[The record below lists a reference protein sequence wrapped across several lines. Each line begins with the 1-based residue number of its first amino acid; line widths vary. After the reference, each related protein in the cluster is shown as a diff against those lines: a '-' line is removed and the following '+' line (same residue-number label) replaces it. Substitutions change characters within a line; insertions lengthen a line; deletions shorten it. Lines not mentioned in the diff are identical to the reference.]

1 MKEGTI
7 VNTDQKV
14 NTNKVINDDYGT
26 NWTPTGSTNYYAS
39 KFHRKTKDR
48 EILFE
53 GATPLHEFITNDLY
67 ELFFK
72 YINEPSANTVI
83 NLTGLLPPKPP
94 YRADTPFIIKFIG
107 SNNKKERLK
116 LAEYYIK
123 SAFIQFDKIFS
134 IFIKDTDGDIRTKI
148 RYRSDT
154 HKKVLIESYK
164 VYNNTIKTQI
174 LNLLID

>member
-1 MKEGTI
+1 
-7 VNTDQKV
+7 
-14 NTNKVINDDYGT
+14 
-26 NWTPTGSTNYYAS
+26 
-39 KFHRKTKDR
+39 
-48 EILFE
+48 L
-53 GATPLHEFITNDLY
+53 
-67 ELFFK
+67 
-72 YINEPSANTVI
+72 
-83 NLTGLLPPKPP
+83 
-94 YRADTPFIIKFIG
+94 IIKFIG

-164 VYNNTIKTQI
+164 AYNNTIKSKI
-174 LNLLID
+174 LKLLID